1 MRRPDPRS
9 RRQRWSTAILGGGLV
24 LGFWL
29 HSRAWTF
36 LCDDAFISFRYAVN
50 LAREGALEYNL
61 GERVEGYTNFL
72 WVLILALGEGLG
84 LAPPLLAPALTMIGA
99 ACLVVAATLLLRGL
113 RGRSGAPPGPGD
125 LAPAALMVASP
136 EVMVW
141 SQGGLETS
149 AAAALA
155 VLAMV
160 AWIGR
165 RPIVASLVAGLAG
178 LLRADVL
185 LAVACF
191 GLAWLALRGAA
202 RLGWVRRGL
211 AWAGTEDERRSA
223 PGSRR
228 GEEASEPPGL
238 LLGLGVRRLV
248 VAGLLFVALIGG
260 HLIFRR
266 LYYGVWLPNTW
277 AIKSHGAL
285 LRGTHGV
292 AYLEAWA
299 SGLGLV
305 SLSGL
310 AALMIA
316 GFAVLRTRAL
326 VLVSPIAG
334 TALYAWSVGGDFMAY
349 SRFLLVASALIAVLL
364 SWILI
369 DLGEL
374 VGRRFPGLR
383 ALGWV
388 VVLGLAGLLGVRSQG
403 RWAAD
408 MEQSAGW
415 LDGRWEGVRAMDHFA
430 LERLHAGAWMG
441 ENLPPETLIT
451 VGAAGALPYA
461 SMLPTIDAYGLVD
474 PAIARLPGVK
484 PLVGERARPGHQIG
498 APLSYL
504 RERDPD
510 LFCHVGFVG
519 PRRPTPA
526 QARRR
531 GLGGGFV
538 WACVEP
544 DPVAHPR
551 EPGGIVGGN
560 YYCCLRPRAR
570 RVGPFG
576 G

>member
-1 MRRPDPRS
+1 M
-9 RRQRWSTAILGGGLV
+9 
-24 LGFWL
+24 LGFSL
-29 HSRAWTF
+29 HSRAWVF

-50 LAREGALEYNL
+50 LAHGGALEYNL

-72 WVLILALGEGLG
+72 WVLLLALGEALG
-84 LAPPLLAPALTMIGA
+84 LAPPLLAPALTIAGA
-99 ACLVVAATLLLRGL
+99 ACLVALSTLLLRGL
-113 RGRSGAPPGPGD
+113 RGRSGAPWSPGD
-125 LAPAALMVASP
+125 LAPAALIVASP

-149 AAAALA
+149 AAAAFTVA
-155 VLAMV
+155 AMV

-165 RPIVASLVAGLAG
+165 RPIVASLFAGLAG

-185 LAVACF
+185 LGVACF
-191 GLAWLALRGAA
+191 GVAWLLVRGAA

-211 AWAGTEDERRSA
+211 AWAGTEGGRRTA
-223 PGSRR
+223 QGPGAE
-228 GEEASEPPGL
+228 GEAG
-238 LLGLGVRRLV
+238 LGLRRLL

-260 HLIFRR
+260 HLLFRR
-266 LYYGVWLPNTW
+266 LYYGAWVPNTW
-277 AIKSHGAL
+277 VIKSHGAL
-285 LRGTHGV
+285 LRATHGV

-299 SGLGLV
+299 VGLGLG
-305 SLSGL
+305 SLSALASLMVAGL
-310 AALMIA
+310 
-316 GFAVLRTRAL
+316 AVLRARSL
-326 VLVSPIAG
+326 VLVVPIIG
-334 TALYAWSVGGDFMAY
+334 IALYAWSVGGDFMAY
-349 SRFLLVASALIAVLL
+349 SRFLVVASALVAVLL
-364 SWILI
+364 SWVFLE
-369 DLGEL
+369 LGEL
-374 VGRRFPGLR
+374 LGRRWPGLR
-383 ALGWV
+383 ALGGV
-388 VVLGLAGLLGVRSQG
+388 VVFALAGLLGARSQG

-408 MEQSAGW
+408 MDQHVGW

-430 LERLHAGAWMG
+430 LERLHAGAWMR
-441 ENLPPETLIT
+441 EHLPPETLIT

-474 PAIARLPGVK
+474 PAIAHLPGVK
-484 PLVGERARPGHQIG
+484 PIVGERARPGHQIG
-498 APLSYL
+498 APTSYL

-544 DPVAHPR
+544 APVAHPR
-551 EPGGIVGGN
+551 EPEGIVGAN